1 MLLKRNI
8 IALCVALSTTGT
20 AVNAASVSDLERQV
34 RASEQARVIMQ
45 QRLEEM
51 EMELNAANGRLEEA
65 NNAIRELQKNQQDM
79 YRQIDALKSQL
90 ANATAS
96 KPQNQ
101 AQPSQQQSSGDSRE
115 SVQAPNDGSD
125 KTAYQNAVNLIMVD
139 KNYPGACQAFKNFIS
154 KYPNSLYLNNAYFW
168 LGEAYMKQK
177 KYTEAKQ
184 NFLVVIKD
192 SSSNKRA
199 ESLYKLGV
207 ISNNEKNTD
216 YARKFFSLVV
226 RDYAGTTTAK
236 LAQNELDKLK

>member
-8 IALCVALSTTGT
+8 IALCVALSAAGT
-20 AVNAASVSDLERQV
+20 SVNAASVSDLERQV

-90 ANATAS
+90 ASAASS
-96 KPQNQ
+96 KPQTQ
-101 AQPSQQQSSGDSRE
+101 TSQQQSSGDSKE
-115 SVQAPNDGSD
+115 TVQAPNDGSD

-154 KYPNSLYLNNAYFW
+154 KYPNSLYLSNAYFW

>member
-8 IALCVALSTTGT
+8 IALCVALSAAGT
-20 AVNAASVSDLERQV
+20 NVNAASVSDLERQV

-90 ANATAS
+90 ASAASS

-101 AQPSQQQSSGDSRE
+101 TQTSQQQSSGDSKE
-115 SVQAPNDGSD
+115 NVQAPNDGSD

-154 KYPNSLYLNNAYFW
+154 KYPNSLYLSNAYFW

-236 LAQNELDKLK
+236 LAQNELDKFK

>member
-101 AQPSQQQSSGDSRE
+101 AQPSQQLSSGDSRE

-139 KNYPGACQAFKNFIS
+139 KNYPGACHAFKNFIS

>member
-65 NNAIRELQKNQQDM
+65 NNAIRELQKNQQDI

-96 KPQNQ
+96 KPQNHT
-101 AQPSQQQSSGDSRE
+101 QPSQQQSSADSRE
-115 SVQAPNDGSD
+115 SVQTPNDGSD

-236 LAQNELDKLK
+236 LAQNELDRLK